1 MIQKVEM
8 YQAVCDRCGKTLLN
22 NLRNPIV
29 FNSKE
34 YLEGVLS
41 ERDWREIDG
50 HLYCPYCVEYDEETD
65 SYKPKDKERNKQ

>member
-8 YQAVCDRCGKTLLN
+8 YQAVCDGCGKTLLN

-50 HLYCPYCVEYDEETD
+50 HLYCPLLRGVRR
-65 SYKPKDKERNKQ
+65 RNG